1 MNKHN
6 NSKIV
11 AIILAIAAVVS
22 VWKITSKDKSIKV
35 SVEAKFD
42 RIENSQYGV
51 FDDTSKI
58 RKICVDSVVDPDIID
73 TVAFKVEDP
82 LKVLYYVEKDAQS
95 YIIKDITDSTC
106 CKGPVIPMGTVIE
119 LRDKNPSGLYCFAYH
134 GIKVWLFDHDVK
146 YLSGDEFE
154 YITSK

>member
-42 RIENSQYGV
+42 RLENYDNGI

-58 RKICVDSVVDPDIID
+58 RKICIDSVIDPDIID
-73 TVAFKVEDP
+73 TVSFVVENP
-82 LKVLYYVEKDAQS
+82 YKVLYYVEKDVQS
-95 YIIKDITDSTC
+95 YIIKDVKDSTC
-106 CKGPVIPMGTVIE
+106 CKGPLLPAGTIIE
-119 LRDKNPSGLYCFAYH
+119 LQDKEKSGLYSFAYH
-134 GIKVWLFDHDVK
+134 GIKIWLFENDVK

-154 YITSK
+154 YISSK